1 MIYPNPATDFINIQI
16 EGQIDYQV
24 NLFNIEGKRMK
35 SVQNAKQLNVS
46 SLPVGTYILE
56 IKDAKNGS
64 TVVETIILQK

>member
-1 MIYPNPATDFINIQI
+1 LIYPNPATDFINIQI
-16 EGQIDYQV
+16 EDQVDYQV
-24 NLFNIEGKRMK
+24 NLFNIEGKRMI

-56 IKDAKNGS
+56 IKDAKNGA